1 MAQIKLG
8 AIGQI
13 VTGLEDLNQEIKL
26 ILETP
31 LGSVP
36 HRPEYGSRIYEYLDL
51 PINIAKPLIIAET
64 YRAIKANCDRF
75 EVIDVKVKEI
85 SPDGKLDISVIGRP
99 FSSEIDE
106 VVKLEILANFTK
118 QS

>member
-1 MAQIKLG
+1 MPQIKLG
-8 AIGQI
+8 SIGEV
-13 VTGLEDLNQEIKL
+13 VTGLEDLNQEIRL

-31 LGSVP
+31 LGSIP

-51 PINIAKPLIIAET
+51 PINVAKPLIIAET

-85 SPDGKLDISVIGRP
+85 TPQGKLSLQIIGRP
-99 FSSEIDE
+99 TSAEIDE
-106 VVKLEILANFTK
+106 AIKLEILANFA
-118 QS
+118 

>member
-1 MAQIKLG
+1 MPQIKLG
-8 AIGQI
+8 SIGEI

-31 LGSVP
+31 LGSIP

-51 PINIAKPLIIAET
+51 PINIAKPFIIAET

-75 EVIDVKVKEI
+75 EVIDVKVKDI
-85 SPDGKLDISVIGRP
+85 SPQGKFVIQVIGRP
-99 FSSEIDE
+99 VSSEIDE
-106 VVKLEILANFTK
+106 VVKLEILANFA
-118 QS
+118 

>member
-1 MAQIKLG
+1 MPQIKLG
-8 AIGQI
+8 SIGEI

-31 LGSVP
+31 LGSIP

-51 PINIAKPLIIAET
+51 PINVAKPLIIAET

-75 EVIDVKVKEI
+75 EVIDVKVKDI
-85 SPDGKLDISVIGRP
+85 SPQGKFVIQVIGRP
-99 FSSEIDE
+99 VLSEIDE
-106 VVKLEILANFTK
+106 VVKLEILANFA
-118 QS
+118 